1 MKKCFIPKKSV
12 LAVALAM
19 GTMSLALA
27 QAEAPQKGE
36 LEKITITGSNI
47 KRVNLETA
55 SPVQIITREE
65 LVRGGATSLNE
76 VLRTISS
83 NVGGIDENRTSGF
96 SAGGSIPIGAV
107 ERIEVLKDGASAIYG
122 SEAMAGVVNIILR
135 NSFEGLV
142 VDGSIGRSEY
152 GDGQ

>member
-55 SPVQIITREE
+55 SPVANQH
-65 LVRGGATSLNE
+65 A
-76 VLRTISS
+76 
-83 NVGGIDENRTSGF
+83 
-96 SAGGSIPIGAV
+96 A
-107 ERIEVLKDGASAIYG
+107 
-122 SEAMAGVVNIILR
+122 
-135 NSFEGLV
+135 
-142 VDGSIGRSEY
+142 
-152 GDGQ
+152 